1 MTAGQPHDRRDAAGC
16 TGSNLDGLL
25 ADACVVVSCLIQH
38 GVEPRELSASIGRL
52 GNAEPASVIG
62 AVLDL
67 VAAASADPQQAA
79 GAEVSA

>member
-16 TGSNLDGLL
+16 AGSNLDALL
-25 ADACVVVSCLIQH
+25 TDACVVVSCLIQH
-38 GVEPRELSASIGRL
+38 GAEPRDLAASMGRL

-67 VAAASADPQQAA
+67 VAAVSTAQQASEGASA
-79 GAEVSA
+79 

>member
-16 TGSNLDGLL
+16 AGSNLDALL

-38 GVEPRELSASIGRL
+38 GAEPRDLAASMGRL
-52 GNAEPASVIG
+52 GSAEPESIIG

-67 VAAASADPQQAA
+67 VACASSDAQQSVAEASA
-79 GAEVSA
+79 